1 MSMKVAQ
8 VYSAKTGRRCFLGTV
23 AAFQLR
29 NTNVP
34 ETRCMQLCTPLD
46 NIHVVEASGFDLS
59 LALPCHSP
67 GKIGSA
73 DFNFL
78 NEAGTA
84 IRNNK

>member
-1 MSMKVAQ
+1 
-8 VYSAKTGRRCFLGTV
+8 
-23 AAFQLR
+23 
-29 NTNVP
+29 
-34 ETRCMQLCTPLD
+34 MQLCTPLD
-46 NIHVVEASGFDLS
+46 NIHVVEASGFDLI

-78 NEAGTA
+78 DEAGTA